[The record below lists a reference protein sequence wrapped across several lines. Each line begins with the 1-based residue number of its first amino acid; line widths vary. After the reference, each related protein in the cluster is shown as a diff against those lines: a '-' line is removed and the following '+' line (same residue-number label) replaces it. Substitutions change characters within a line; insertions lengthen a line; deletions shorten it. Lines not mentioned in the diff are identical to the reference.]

1 MTDELQEKN
10 IYRIFEI
17 GVILKGLNALLEIVL
32 GGLLLFVNVSDV
44 IQVLI
49 ANELVEDPDNF
60 LAMHLQPLAPHL
72 SPQAQL
78 YSALYLL
85 AHGLIKVVLVWG
97 LLKNKTWA
105 YPATLTILALFVAYQ
120 GITFL
125 GTHSIPLALL
135 TVFDLALM
143 WLIFHEY
150 RRIRLAARL
159 SV

>member
-1 MTDELQEKN
+1 MANEIQEKN

-32 GGLLLFVNVSDV
+32 GGLLLFVNVSGI
-44 IQVLI
+44 IQALI
-49 ANELVEDPDNF
+49 ASELVEDPDDF
-60 LAMHLQPLAPHL
+60 LATHLQSFATHL

-85 AHGLIKVVLVWG
+85 AHGFIKVVLVWG
-97 LLKNKTWA
+97 LLKNKAWA
-105 YPATLTILALFVAYQ
+105 YPASLAILALFVAYQ
-120 GITFL
+120 GISFL

-135 TVFDLALM
+135 TVFDLTLM

-150 RRIRLAARL
+150 RRMRLAARML
-159 SV
+159 A